1 MCCNQAADAC
11 NQAADIACIS
21 LHQAAG
27 GVAELRLGKR
37 RPAFKP
43 PAFVKKPALPG
54 AGDGK
59 PAAPPRPTGVPPR
72 PAAAAAP
79 ARPAAPAPKAAAAA
93 VAAAATAAQAPA
105 ADAAEA
111 RYFTV
116 LYCKFQP
123 TKKLRKNKS
132 FADGVL
138 EVAVDSKKAVLMDA
152 EGKVVSS
159 TLLRGVNVPTMG
171 EGSTVVVGNWEVE
184 VQEPMDADK
193 YKSGEAFMKPTIT
206 AAATAALAA
215 APVASHAAFRPVAGG
230 AFRRPGG
237 TGGGGAAAAAA
248 AGGAPAEAPRALHDP
263 HAEGAIILNEQQWA
277 GGAGRLANGRPCCPV
292 VVDPYIGRNL
302 RPHQVEGVRFLYEA
316 TMGLRTPG
324 MQGCILADEMGLG
337 KTLQVISLLWT
348 LLKQG
353 PEGKPAVRKAMVVTP
368 SSLTQNWAD
377 EFRKWLGIERL
388 RCMVLSPGADGK
400 QQVVDFKHG
409 SVHRVLITSY
419 ETLRK
424 HSAELAGTVDL
435 LTCDEGH
442 RLKSAAGNKTI
453 SSLLA
458 LNCPRRILLTG
469 TPIQNDLTEFF
480 AMVNFVNPDSLG
492 SLQTF
497 ERVLAA
503 PINRSRDRNATDK
516 EKELGATRSAE
527 LARRVEKFVL
537 RRTREVNSRYLPPL
551 SNYVVFCRPTELQ
564 LRLYSGVLGSGVVRK
579 MLSATGS
586 DFGDTALSVLT
597 NLRKLCNHPALYRG
611 TDGEDGSGAE
621 GGEEAEAFDPDQSG
635 KMAVLGVLLHE
646 SIAVAGDR
654 VVVVSQSTAAL
665 DLVQKLCDARSWAT
679 ARIDGG
685 TDVNKRQD
693 VVNAF
698 NSYGVGQ
705 VFLLST
711 TAGGAGLNL
720 VGANRLVLLDSHWN
734 PALDLQA
741 MARVWRDGQ
750 KKACVVYRLL
760 TTGTLDEKMYQRQLK
775 KGDIAATMMGGGAGG
790 AGAGAKQGGGKFSKE
805 ELKQLFTLNT
815 ATSCDTADI
824 LQQAAGRAAAAAAA
838 AGRRAG
844 AGSGAAAGAAD
855 EDPAVAAAKAAAA
868 EFRDVSAS
876 CTDAPLQAA
885 MAAGHVSFVHQDKN
899 QAVATAATGGKDAAH
914 EPEGQQQQQPA
925 AADEGAAAAQ
935 EELGGGSQPGFGE
948 GSSDLELEEEEEC

>member
-1 MCCNQAADAC
+1 MRPSCRR
-11 NQAADIACIS
+11 
-21 LHQAAG
+21 
-27 GVAELRLGKR
+27 LRQL
-37 RPAFKP
+37 
-43 PAFVKKPALPG
+43 
-54 AGDGK
+54 
-59 PAAPPRPTGVPPR
+59 
-72 PAAAAAP
+72 
-79 ARPAAPAPKAAAAA
+79 
-93 VAAAATAAQAPA
+93 
-105 ADAAEA
+105 
-111 RYFTV
+111 
-116 LYCKFQP
+116 LYCKYQP

-138 EVAVDSKKAVLMDA
+138 EVAVASKKAVLMDA

-159 TLLRGVNVPTMG
+159 TVLRGVNVPSMG
-171 EGSTVVVGNWEVE
+171 EGSSVVVGNWEVE
-184 VQEPMDADK
+184 VQEPLDADK
-193 YKSGEAFMKPTIT
+193 FKSGEAFMKPTIT

-215 APVASHAAFRPVAGG
+215 APVASHAAFRPVAG
-230 AFRRPGG
+230 
-237 TGGGGAAAAAA
+237 

-263 HAEGAIILNEQQWA
+263 HAEGAIVLNEQQWA
-277 GGAGRLANGRPCCPV
+277 GGTGRLAKGRPVCPV
-292 VVDPYIGRNL
+292 VLDPYLGRHL

-324 MQGCILADEMGLG
+324 MQGCILADDMGLG
-337 KTLQVISLLWT
+337 KTLQVISLIWT

-353 PEGKPAVRKAMVVTP
+353 PEGKPTVRKAMV
-368 SSLTQNWAD
+368 NWAD

-388 RCMVLSPGADGK
+388 RCMVLSPGSDGK

-409 SVHRVLITSY
+409 SVHRVLIISY

-458 LNCPRRILLTG
+458 LNCPSRILLTG

-503 PINRSRDRNATDK
+503 PINRSRDRNATEK

-551 SNYVVFCRPTELQ
+551 SNYVVFCLPTEVQ
-564 LRLYSGVLGSGVVRK
+564 LRLYSSVLGSGVVRK

-597 NLRKLCNHPALYRG
+597 NLRKLCNHPALYRSP
-611 TDGEDGSGAE
+611 DGEAAG
-621 GGEEAEAFDPDQSG
+621 GGEHGAAVETFDPDQSG
-635 KMAVLGVLLHE
+635 KCGCRANRFVALLRA
-646 SIAVAGDR
+646 SYL
-654 VVVVSQSTAAL
+654 AAL
-665 DLVQKLCDARSWAT
+665 LPCLLPGCAAGSLDTLPTDHPSVVPTPQPKQKLCDARGWST

-685 TDVNKRQD
+685 TDVSKRQD

-698 NSYGVGQ
+698 NSYG

-734 PALDLQA
+734 PAMDLQA

-775 KGDIAATMMGGGAGG
+775 KGDIAATMLGSGAGG
-790 AGAGAKQGGGKFSKE
+790 AGAAAKQGGGKFCKE

-815 ATSCDTADI
+815 GKWGSSFAHWLLFRRFAGARACCSADVLGLYGTSLLLNMCPF
-824 LQQAAGRAAAAAAA
+824 LLQQQAATPPTSFSRLVKG
-838 AGRRAG
+838 
-844 AGSGAAAGAAD
+844 
-855 EDPAVAAAKAAAA
+855 
-868 EFRDVSAS
+868 DVSAS
-876 CTDAPLQAA
+876 CADTPLQAA
-885 MAAGHVSFVHQDKN
+885 IAAGHVSFVHQDKS
-899 QAVATAATGGKDAAH
+899 QAVATAAPGGAEAAAL
-914 EPEGQQQQQPA
+914 EPAGQQQQQQQA
-925 AADEGAAAAQ
+925 AVEGAAALQ
-935 EELGGGSQPGFGE
+935 EELGAAAMQPGFGE
-948 GSSDLELEEEEEC
+948 GSSDLELEEDC